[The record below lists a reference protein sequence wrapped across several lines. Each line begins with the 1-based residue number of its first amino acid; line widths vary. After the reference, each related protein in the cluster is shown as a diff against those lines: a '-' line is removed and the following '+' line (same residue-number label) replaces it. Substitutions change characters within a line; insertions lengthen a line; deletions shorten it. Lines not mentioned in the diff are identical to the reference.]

1 MDKVARRRSG
11 APARSFRLDK
21 ADGKLL
27 GVCAGIA
34 NYLNADPLIVRAV
47 FVLGALFGVGSFA
60 RAFMDAAL
68 SRRGRNRCRYRTGR
82 FPRAA

>member
-47 FVLGALFGVGSFA
+47 FVLGALFGVGSFILIYLA
-60 RAFMDAAL
+60 IAL
-68 SRRGRNRCRYRTGR
+68 L
-82 FPRAA
+82 AD